1 MYYLIKKLQDNPQVC
16 FIGFAVP
23 KYIAVKNSENIIL
36 EFSKDGKT
44 QRKWIKREDII
55 LLTDDKKFFL
65 QTMDKFKK
73 VQETQQKL
81 VDEARSKLDESLG
94 TFTETVNAELDD
106 FQELKS
112 ADDIPCMLKDS

>member
-44 QRKWIKREDII
+44 QRKWIKREEIV

-65 QTMDKFKK
+65 ETMDKFKK
-73 VQETQQKL
+73 VQDTQQKL
-81 VDEARSKLDESLG
+81 VDEARNKLDECLS
-94 TFTETVNAELDD
+94 TFTETVNVELDD

-112 ADDIPCMLKDS
+112 SDEIPCILKNT